1 MCAAIHNQN
10 GSHSCC
16 RVHDDIF
23 NKTRS
28 KVHHDDAKGE
38 EKQAEMEQRWS
49 RDGIAA
55 HRVSVRTKLVTLE
68 PSDFP
73 GTQHT

>member
-28 KVHHDDAKGE
+28 KVHHDDAKDE

-49 RDGIAA
+49 RDGAGM
-55 HRVSVRTKLVTLE
+55 E
-68 PSDFP
+68 
-73 GTQHT
+73 